1 MIKFE
6 EGLWVKTENAKA
18 ALKIAE
24 GNCKE
29 MLLALFPQ
37 LKEETNAKRPITE
50 RVKTF
55 DDALK
60 ELKPFRP
67 LVKEYKALC
76 KADVTENMIAYSRL
90 CIVTAALNEG
100 WTPQFVKGECRYL
113 QYFRLYSKED
123 ISRMSE
129 EEKSRVVYRSD
140 YNAGVFGGVSYAG
153 ASSDSAVVH
162 AYVGSRLAFKTEE
175 LAEYAGK
182 QFIDLWADFCL
193 TKK

>member
-60 ELKPFRP
+60 ELNPFRP

-100 WTPQFVKGECRYL
+100 WTPQFVKGECRYFP
-113 QYFRLYSKED
+113 YFYLYSKED

-129 EEKSRVVYRSD
+129 EQKSCLEFRSFSSA
-140 YNAGVFGGVSYAG
+140 YAYGGVSWSSAG
-153 ASSDSAVVH
+153 YGS
-162 AYVGSRLAFKTEE
+162 AYVNASVSSRFAFKTKE

-182 QFIDLWADFCL
+182 QFIDLYADYL
-193 TKK
+193 LGY

>member
-6 EGLWVKTENAKA
+6 EGLFVKTENAKA
-18 ALKIAE
+18 ALKIAD

-37 LKEETNAKRPITE
+37 LREEEEQCPITE

-55 DDALK
+55 EDALK

-76 KADVTENMIAYSRL
+76 KEDVTENMIAYSRL

-100 WTPQFVKGECRYL
+100 WTPQFVKGECRYFP
-113 QYFRLYSKED
+113 YFHLYSKED

-129 EEKSRVVYRSD
+129 EQKSLVDFRSCNSA
-140 YNAGVFGGVSYAG
+140 YAYGGVLWTGEGYGS
-153 ASSDSAVVH
+153 
-162 AYVGSRLAFKTEE
+162 AYVNASIGSRFAFKTKE

-182 QFIDLWADFCL
+182 QFIDLYADYL
-193 TKK
+193 LGY

>member
-1 MIKFE
+1 MIKIE
-6 EGLWVKTENAKA
+6 EGLFVKTENAKA
-18 ALKIAE
+18 ALKIAD

-29 MLLALFPQ
+29 VLLALFPQ

-100 WTPQFVKGECRYL
+100 WTPQFEKGECRYFP
-113 QYFRLYSKED
+113 YFYLYTDEEIRK
-123 ISRMSE
+123 MSE
-129 EEKSRVVYRSD
+129 EEKSRVVYRLYSVALA
-140 YNAGVFGGVSYAG
+140 YGGVSG
-153 ASSDSAVVH
+153 AVAYYDSA
-162 AYVGSRLAFKTEE
+162 YVSTFDSRLAFKTKE

-182 QFIDLWADFCL
+182 QFIDMYADYL
-193 TKK
+193 LKY